1 MGQSRIKSIL
11 LLTYHFPPEIGG
23 IQTRISKYI
32 EIFSKKGIGINVFV
46 VSDNFNQNI
55 PASAAGIRVKYVSGR
70 FRFIVPVIFDVART
84 IYRRNVDVVHVFTG
98 ASTILGCSILL
109 LGKILHKKTVTS
121 FFGSEDFASHS
132 PLPRLLRITSLT
144 LSDGIATNSIH
155 TMNHLPG
162 KFANKAQVILGGSDM
177 YPVTNCDVDNRIV
190 ILYVGRLV
198 ERKGVDDLIKAF
210 KIVRSKIP
218 DVTLEIVG
226 DGPERNNLEKLVSSL
241 SLSDYVLFRGVLT
254 GHKLQNAYDRSYAV
268 VLPSKKIHT
277 DFADEGLGLSL
288 IEASMFGKPLVG
300 TRNGGIPEIIE
311 DGYNGFLVNE
321 ADPLSLADVLIRLI
335 NDRGLAKSLGRNSYI
350 RAKKLF
356 TWESSAERLLRLYA
370 D

>member
-1 MGQSRIKSIL
+1 MGQNRIRSIL

-23 IQTRISKYI
+23 IQTRISKYVD
-32 EIFSKKGIGINVFV
+32 IFSKKGIDIDVFV
-46 VSDNFNQNI
+46 VSNNVNQNI
-55 PASAAGIRVKYVSGR
+55 CCSTAGIRVKYVSGK

-98 ASTILGCSILL
+98 ASTVLGCSILF

-132 PLPRLLRITSLT
+132 PLRRLFRVTSLT
-144 LSDGIATNSIH
+144 LSDGIATNSVH
-155 TMNHLPG
+155 TMNHLPS
-162 KFANKAQVILGGSDM
+162 KFAKKAQVILGGSDIHS
-177 YPVTNCDVDNRIV
+177 VTDYDADNKIV
-190 ILYVGRLV
+190 VLYVGRLV
-198 ERKGVDDLIKAF
+198 KRKGVDDLIKAF
-210 KIVRSKIP
+210 KIVRSKVP

-226 DGPERNNLEKLVSSL
+226 DGPERNNLENLVSSL
-241 SLSDYVLFRGVLT
+241 NLNDSVLFRGVLT
-254 GHKLQNAYDRSYAV
+254 GYKLQNAYNRSYVV
-268 VLPSKKIHT
+268 VLPSKKTPT

-321 ADPLSLADVLIRLI
+321 ADPISLADVLIRLI
-335 NDRGLAKSLGRNSYI
+335 NDRRLAKSLGRNSYV

-356 TWESSAERLLRLYA
+356 TWESSAERLLRLYS